1 MRRKWEAHVRLHIW
15 LLRTAAW
22 LSLTA
27 AERAVYIQLASRY
40 NGCNNG
46 KVGFS
51 VRDAAKECRI
61 SKNTAAHAFKA
72 LVRTGFIEIKTP
84 GGFSRKVRHA
94 AEWLL
99 TEYRD
104 DVSNE
109 LPKKAF
115 MRWHKV

>member
-1 MRRKWEAHVRLHIW
+1 MW
-15 LLRTAAW
+15 LLKSPAW

-40 NGCNNG
+40 NGSNNG
-46 KVGFS
+46 KVAFS
-51 VRDAAKECRI
+51 VRDAARECRI
-61 SKNTAAHAFKA
+61 SKDTAGRAYKA
-72 LVRTGFIEIKTP
+72 LVAKGFIEVKTP

-104 DVSNE
+104 DVSLE
-109 LPKKAF
+109 IPKKTF
-115 MRWHKV
+115 MHWKKIQNTVP